1 MPVRRRNCIYFD
13 GAAELRA
20 MTTVKV
26 TRPPLRLRVQAGPLS
41 FVFDGLA
48 PGVPPPAARMR
59 RARHAGT
66 TEPVSGASAACVCV
80 FCRCLCVCTRVW
92 EQVLLGLTLRVI
104 ES

>member
-1 MPVRRRNCIYFD
+1 
-13 GAAELRA
+13 
-20 MTTVKV
+20 MTAVKV
-26 TRPPLRLRVQAGPLS
+26 TRPPLRLQVQAGPLS

-80 FCRCLCVCTRVW
+80 CFAVVCVC
-92 EQVLLGLTLRVI
+92 VLG
-104 ES
+104 SGSKCSQA